1 MSVRSWKG
9 SSLLRSIVLL
19 CATLTTGSL
28 FAQTFLTLHSFG
40 STGDG
45 MKPQGGLIRDS
56 AGNLYGTTVYG
67 GLSSGTVFKIDT
79 SNQESVLYSFTA
91 EATEQLR

>member
-9 SSLLRSIVLL
+9 SSVLRSMVLL

-40 STGDG
+40 GTADG
-45 MKPQGGLIRDS
+45 QNPQGGLVRDS
-56 AGNLYGTTVYG
+56 AGNLYGTTVKG
-67 GLSSGTVFKIDT
+67 GLDSGTVFKIDARACVT
-79 SNQESVLYSFTA
+79 
-91 EATEQLR
+91 R